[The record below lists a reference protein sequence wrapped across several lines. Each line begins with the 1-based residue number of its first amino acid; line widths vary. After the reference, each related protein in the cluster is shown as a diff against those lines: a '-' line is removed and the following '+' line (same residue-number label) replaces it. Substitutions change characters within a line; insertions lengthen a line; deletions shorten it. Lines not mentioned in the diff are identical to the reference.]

1 MAEQGY
7 PNFSGQ
13 PGARLYVFKI
23 DGSEVTTTSAAAG
36 LDGRGQAIAD
46 IKDASNVQT
55 ITWKRKFEDTPYVF
69 VQPLTANGAANI
81 TTNDGVTLVLTGV
94 ERDDNSATLTDQDF
108 FVYVYSHDTSTFI
121 L

>member
-23 DGSEVTTTSAAAG
+23 DGSEVTTTSGSAG

-46 IKDASNVQT
+46 IKDATAVQT
-55 ITWKRKFEDTPYVF
+55 VTWKRKFADAPYVF

-81 TTNDGVTLVLTGV
+81 VVTNETLVLTGV
-94 ERDDNSATLTDQDF
+94 ERDDNAASLANQDF
-108 FVYVYSHDTSTFI
+108 LVFVYSHDTATHI